1 MSDKLAKEA
10 FVSGLSGTSLGEISL
25 LTTTLLAGYLLRC
38 VITISLRYTILSNTV
53 FLFLTEFATI
63 VLPGILVFTILA
75 DYAVYVLVTLLSAA
89 LLVVCYGVY
98 NSTFKLRQLNDAF
111 SRALSSPFN
120 HRLPFVTLFRT
131 YITLFTAIAILA
143 VDFVVFPRRLAK
155 AETYGSGLMDI
166 GVGTFMMA
174 HGITAPEARCQSEKR
189 LNLRGYLR
197 LLLVT
202 LRSILPLLVIGL
214 LRLAV
219 VKVTDYQEHVT
230 EYGVHWNFF
239 FTIAFVRVSLSS
251 HLSLSLSLS
260 PSLPPPPHTHSLS
273 YSIYTTM
280 HYYLTVLIPLLLY
293 VYTCAQLLC
302 SLLQP
307 LLQAVPHV
315 HLYGLLAVVLATAY
329 QLCLSQVGVS
339 NYLDK
344 GPHGD
349 GSRPTLFS
357 ANREGIISCVGYL
370 SIYLGSV
377 ELGQWMF
384 KRRYVDDLY
393 L

>member
-38 VITISLRYTILSNTV
+38 VVTISLRFPILSNTV
-53 FLFLTEFATI
+53 FSFLTEFATI

-89 LLVVCYGVY
+89 LLVVCYGVF
-98 NSTFKLRQLNDAF
+98 NSTFKLRQLSDAF
-111 SRALSSPFN
+111 SRALFSPSN

-230 EYGVHWNFF
+230 EYGAHWNFF

-251 HLSLSLSLS
+251 HLSF
-260 PSLPPPPHTHSLS
+260 SLS
-273 YSIYTTM
+273 YSIYN
-280 HYYLTVLIPLLLY
+280 HALLFNSFKHKNNHDYITV
-293 VYTCAQLLC
+293 CAQLLC

-329 QLCLSQVGVS
+329 QLCLSQVGVA

-393 L
+393 LLI